1 MKSVPV
7 VILAILAVV
16 YSLAVLILVD
26 PASYRRLPN
35 NQERVSEVVLG
46 FMFKR

>member
-7 VILAILAVV
+7 VILTMLAVV

-26 PASYRRLPN
+26 CRPYPGLLN
-35 NQERVSEVVLG
+35 NKESFGGGWSSR
-46 FMFKR
+46 